1 GSVIAGNNVTLKGG
15 SITNGGSTLL
25 AKNSLTLDSQNSIS
39 NLSNGLMK
47 AGGDLNLSA
56 IGDINNISSTISGK
70 TVALES
76 LDGSINNLTQVEQ
89 IDINAGGKYGNIGL
103 KDTLHR
109 HRGEPG
115 LRRRYAAERV
125 GRYCRQRESDQRRIQ
140 LQPGEN
146 QPFLRHVSGQ

>member
-15 SITNGGSTLL
+15 SITNGGSSLL

-39 NLSNGLMK
+39 NLNSGLMK

-76 LDGSINNLTQVEQ
+76 LDG
-89 IDINAGGKYGNIGL
+89 
-103 KDTLHR
+103 
-109 HRGEPG
+109 
-115 LRRRYAAERV
+115 
-125 GRYCRQRESDQRRIQ
+125 
-140 LQPGEN
+140 
-146 QPFLRHVSGQ
+146 